1 MVQDYGVGSS
11 WTLPA
16 NTPAGSYTIAVN
28 VRTSTTVTRDA
39 VNYAYYQIST
49 PVVPA
54 TGVIITPSLPSPQVS
69 GTAVLFTANGT
80 GSSGYQYQFYLYN
93 GTSWNMV
100 QDYGVG
106 SSWTLPANMPAGS
119 YTIAVNV
126 RTSTTVAN
134 DAVSYLA
141 YQIQ

>member
-28 VRTSTTVTRDA
+28 VRTSTTVAD
-39 VNYAYYQIST
+39 
-49 PVVPA
+49 
-54 TGVIITPSLPSPQVS
+54 
-69 GTAVLFTANGT
+69 
-80 GSSGYQYQFYLYN
+80 
-93 GTSWNMV
+93 
-100 QDYGVG
+100 
-106 SSWTLPANMPAGS
+106 
-119 YTIAVNV
+119 
-126 RTSTTVAN
+126 